1 MYLFLYLFLYSAAST
16 KIILKWDLLTDN
28 SASICRVVIFIV
40 GISRCIGGGGVR
52 QSESESERESGIE
65 SQRGCCGKGGPGGS
79 AIVRLVTV
87 SSEFCILLLLLYG
100 L

>member
-1 MYLFLYLFLYSAAST
+1 MYFYSAANT
-16 KIILKWDLLTDN
+16 KIILKWDLLTGN
-28 SASICRVVIFIV
+28 SAGICTVVIFIV

-52 QSESESERESGIE
+52 QSESE
-65 SQRGCCGKGGPGGS
+65 RGCCGKGGLGGG